1 MGISVGVVG
10 LGIMD
15 PRVAPLSITACFGNA
30 SQTVQEAPDFVGL
43 ILARTARLIGC
54 GEQLK

>member
-15 PRVAPLSITACFGNA
+15 SARSATRKRIDQDALLKHFQPHSER
-30 SQTVQEAPDFVGL
+30 QPD
-43 ILARTARLIGC
+43 RS
-54 GEQLK
+54 KSD